1 MFCLLGW
8 WWWSCCW
15 CPWTFSLWVSYWRG
29 RDVESIF
36 FDFQQASV
44 GLYLLE
50 QTRIF
55 LLSTKDGMFQF
66 CLLLLQVCI
75 LDLEF
80 INGCIS
86 HAALGC
92 NLCLGLSQLVSCI
105 GQLNNVLEYKIR
117 ISKQLTSF
125 SARANWVFAWAWR
138 ALAWLASFLFCS
150 VSSFC
155 LLNLASKS
163 AIFFS

>member
-1 MFCLLGW
+1 MTIKINIYLFFTMFCLLGW

-15 CPWTFSLWVSYWRG
+15 CPWTFSLWVSNWRG

-105 GQLNNVLEYKIR
+105 SQLNNVLEYKIR
-117 ISKQLTSF
+117 TSKK
-125 SARANWVFAWAWR
+125 
-138 ALAWLASFLFCS
+138 
-150 VSSFC
+150 
-155 LLNLASKS
+155 NLHLSQHGLIGYS
-163 AIFFS
+163 PELEEL

>member
-1 MFCLLGW
+1 MTIKINIYLFFTMFCLLGW

-105 GQLNNVLEYKIR
+105 SQLNNVLEYKIR
-117 ISKQLTSF
+117 TSKK
-125 SARANWVFAWAWR
+125 
-138 ALAWLASFLFCS
+138 
-150 VSSFC
+150 
-155 LLNLASKS
+155 NLHLSQHGLIGYS
-163 AIFFS
+163 PELEEL